1 MNERMVDCL
10 RVTISFM
17 PNVEPHLL
25 ITRDID
31 EFSFEVVNE
40 ILDTEEALK
49 IYDRLVGN
57 T

>member
-40 ILDTEEALK
+40 IWDTEEALK
-49 IYDRLVGN
+49 IYDRLVGS